1 MRRDYIRNNLN
12 GVEAKAFSNKIDNQ
26 FYYIRAVLIN
36 PDGDKLNLSKG
47 AFYNISLKDDLFDPF
62 LKAEVILYNDNH
74 AIERT
79 VPTDLN
85 IESGFNFRGD
95 GRDILYLEIIPL
107 KNANKD
113 YKLEESKEYNQ
124 VFSFRNLFSVVE
136 DTDVT
141 LEGTLYKKIKLYDL
155 DERKLSEKNVYLNS
169 VETIDY
175 NTDNNTLSGVPLFNL
190 DNDER
195 GNYTGTMIRELL
207 KFTLVQNDDDIF
219 YIEPSSKSTKNIK
232 YIDFENGLSKINYN
246 GNTYKRGI
254 DDLNYLYNMHV
265 SNMDSKDF
273 SILKK
278 DYFTGKYT
286 LINGKSFFDRAYNK
300 QTGQAGSYTI
310 EKINISAAGNLKT
323 GKQGDKSGNNT
334 PEFNEKS
341 QALNIR
347 FFNTS
352 FEILNEKINT
362 KIVHE
367 YDFENKKF
375 NVLQKDSNVI
385 NAKDKF
391 NKNYVQNMKGQRSPF
406 PSMINT
412 NVKKLNFNYE
422 NVYNLYGDNE
432 NVRLGAG
439 LNKLLKSSI
448 ITNLGTEI
456 TLKGQLFRKA
466 GKFITVVK
474 DSKEPKNK
482 FDDRFLGT
490 YFIINVEHTF
500 IKDDVYI
507 NKIYAVKTYYFD
519 NLNFNEGLD

>member
-12 GVEAKAFSNKIDNQ
+12 GSEAKALSYNIDNQ

-36 PDGDKLNLSKG
+36 PDGETLNLQKG
-47 AFYNISLKDDLFDPF
+47 ALYNILLKDDLFDPF
-62 LKAEVILYNDNH
+62 LKAEIVLYNDNY

-85 IESGFNFRGD
+85 PQSGFTFRGD
-95 GRDILYLEIIPL
+95 GRDVLYLEIIPL
-107 KNANKD
+107 KNVKED
-113 YKLEESKEYNQ
+113 YILEESKEYNQ
-124 VFSFRNLFSVVE
+124 VFSFRNLFSIVE
-136 DTDVT
+136 DTDLT
-141 LEGTLYKKIKLYDL
+141 IEGVLYKKLKLFDL

-169 VETIDY
+169 VETLNY
-175 NTDNNTLSGVPLFNL
+175 NLKNNTLSGVPLFNL

-195 GNYTGTMIRELL
+195 SNNTGIMIRDLL
-207 KFTLVQNDDDIF
+207 KFTLIQNDDDIF
-219 YIEPSSKSTKNIK
+219 YVDPSSKSTKDIK
-232 YIDFENGLSKINYN
+232 YIDFENGLTKINYN
-246 GNTYKRGI
+246 SNTYKKGI
-254 DDLNYLYNMHV
+254 DDLNYLYNVHV
-265 SNMDSKDF
+265 SNIDSKDF

-300 QTGQAGSYTI
+300 QTGEAGPYTI
-310 EKINISAAGNLKT
+310 EKINISSAGNPKISKDT
-323 GKQGDKSGNNT
+323 KRSGKNS

-352 FEILNEKINT
+352 FDILSKKINT

-375 NVLQKDSNVI
+375 NISQKDSNVN

-391 NKNYVQNMKGQRSPF
+391 NSYYVQNMKGEKNPY
-406 PSMINT
+406 PSLINT
-412 NVKKLNFNYE
+412 NTKRLNFNYE
-422 NVYNLYGDNE
+422 NVYNLYGNNE
-432 NVRLGAG
+432 NFRLVVRL
-439 LNKLLKSSI
+439 NILLKSSI
-448 ITNLGTEI
+448 ITNLGAEI
-456 TLKGQLFRKA
+456 TLKGQLFRRT
-466 GKFITVVK
+466 GKFVTVVR
-474 DSKEPKNK
+474 DSKDPKNK

-490 YFIINVEHTF
+490 YFIINIDHTF
-500 IKDDVYI
+500 IKDNTYI
-507 NKIYAVKTYYFD
+507 NRIYGVKTYYFD